1 MSEASRPIS
10 FIAALGYEGWSAE
23 AVADSL
29 EAAGY
34 DAVEWTM
41 AHADDL
47 RQPAVAIACQQ
58 DLVTGGA
65 QALRTTLDAIER
77 AAEAGIG
84 TVNVLTGPNLWED
97 GAIRRGDE
105 EAWGIAL
112 RALELACTRGAEL
125 GVRIGFEPCWG
136 TLAHDAATAQRV
148 LDSVPVSVTFDPSH
162 FVMTVDDI
170 PELVRRWGDRIV
182 HVHLK
187 DAFGRP
193 GMDGVDFLFC
203 MLGEGRVPW
212 PELIAALDEVGY
224 EGPLSVEFEAYR
236 YYEQVLGEDP
246 EAAAVLARGQIAALL
261 EEGATG

>member
-105 EAWGIAL
+105 EAWASPSGPWSSRAREAL
-112 RALELACTRGAEL
+112 SWA
-125 GVRIGFEPCWG
+125 
-136 TLAHDAATAQRV
+136 
-148 LDSVPVSVTFDPSH
+148 
-162 FVMTVDDI
+162 
-170 PELVRRWGDRIV
+170 
-182 HVHLK
+182 
-187 DAFGRP
+187 
-193 GMDGVDFLFC
+193 
-203 MLGEGRVPW
+203 
-212 PELIAALDEVGY
+212 
-224 EGPLSVEFEAYR
+224 
-236 YYEQVLGEDP
+236 
-246 EAAAVLARGQIAALL
+246 
-261 EEGATG
+261 